1 MRVLDMYHGDVM
13 VFLVCLN
20 RMLISYYISVP
31 GYFHVMTT
39 LYSVAQMYSPQAFCI
54 LSVYETCGT
63 PVVYE
68 WKDEWINK
76 SLSPLPSSRD

>member
-39 LYSVAQMYSPQAFCI
+39 LYHGFFFFFVLTGLAVP
-54 LSVYETCGT
+54 LSGANVQ
-63 PVVYE
+63 
-68 WKDEWINK
+68 
-76 SLSPLPSSRD
+76 SSGFLHTERV